1 MKQFEYKKVINFTK
15 QQKETLEI
23 LKKYNVNINQFIR
36 LAIKEKIQRD
46 WKSIK
51 EKKNREYNPFN

>member
-15 QQKETLEI
+15 QQKETFEI

>member
-1 MKQFEYKKVINFTK
+1 MKQLTVIKSIRFTK
-15 QQKETLEI
+15 EQAKTLATLEA
-23 LKKYNVNINQFIR
+23 YNVNINQFIR

-51 EKKNREYNPFN
+51 ENKNREYNPFY